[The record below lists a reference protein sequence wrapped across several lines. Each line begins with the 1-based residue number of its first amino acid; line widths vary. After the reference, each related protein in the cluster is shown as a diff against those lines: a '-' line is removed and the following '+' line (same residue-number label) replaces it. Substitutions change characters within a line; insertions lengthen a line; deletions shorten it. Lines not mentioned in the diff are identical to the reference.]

1 MCETNPDDYWVFS
14 KMADL
19 LSLICIPWSSTFQDG
34 GWVKFPTLGTFRMS
48 NSLPACASLGVIPV
62 GCNGFDSCNVWI
74 SALEPSWTFVTSF
87 IYRLIFTFN
96 PQRLCDG
103 IGWGIRSQFFPIG
116 FFGFSYQAAHV
127 NSLAWVTLFRNICI
141 PFFSYD
147 GEYLE
152 DNKHSGSQFEL
163 HTHSR
168 LLVVNINRKKHSS
181 CGANLLKRK
190 RIPKWRRGGL
200 ALRSFIKHVA
210 SFRLRLFKRW
220 VALSTG

>member
-1 MCETNPDDYWVFS
+1 MLRDKILFVIKLQNLKQQVSFRHPSRRNEHTKMCETHPDDYWVFS

-116 FFGFSYQAAHV
+116 FFGLSYQAAHF

-147 GEYLE
+147 V
-152 DNKHSGSQFEL
+152 EL
-163 HTHSR
+163 CMIFGRH
-168 LLVVNINRKKHSS
+168 
-181 CGANLLKRK
+181 
-190 RIPKWRRGGL
+190 
-200 ALRSFIKHVA
+200 
-210 SFRLRLFKRW
+210 
-220 VALSTG
+220 